1 MQKLFLSLII
11 LFLSIGV
18 IYYFGVR
25 GTYKNSLSI
34 NSNTFWVQ
42 VVNND
47 RDRQLGLS
55 GRYGMCAKCGMLFEF
70 SEERDNRFW
79 MKDMKFDL
87 DMIFI
92 DSNKQIVSIAKS
104 VKKESYPNIIT
115 SELPS
120 QYVLELNAGEVDKL
134 DIKLGDVVKW

>member
-1 MQKLFLSLII
+1 
-11 LFLSIGV
+11 
-18 IYYFGVR
+18 
-25 GTYKNSLSI
+25 
-34 NSNTFWVQ
+34 
-42 VVNND
+42 
-47 RDRQLGLS
+47 
-55 GRYGMCAKCGMLFEF
+55 MLFEF

-92 DSNKQIVSIAKS
+92 DSNRQIVSIAKS
-104 VKKESYPNIIT
+104 VKKESYPNTIT